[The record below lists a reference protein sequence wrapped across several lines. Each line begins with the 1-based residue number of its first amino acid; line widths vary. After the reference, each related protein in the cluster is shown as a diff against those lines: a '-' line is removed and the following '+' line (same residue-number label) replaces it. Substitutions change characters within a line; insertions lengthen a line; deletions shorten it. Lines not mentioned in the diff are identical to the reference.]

1 MQIYLVGGAVRD
13 ELLGIKSNDL
23 DYVMV
28 LDNTSISV
36 EEGFQI
42 MTKYMENEG
51 YKIYTSYPEMFTIR
65 AKFPK
70 GHKNETQDADFVLA
84 RKEVGYVPGTR
95 KPILEL
101 GTLEDDLIRRDFT
114 INAMAQNSDGTII
127 DLFGGISDLKNGI
140 LRTPR
145 DPSITI
151 LDDPLR
157 LIRAIRFS
165 ITKNFSIHHDIW
177 GVMDD
182 YDIIEKLKLVV
193 SKERIQTE
201 MNKCFKYDT
210 IGTLRFISYLR
221 DGGMTLPDL
230 LIPEGYHLE
239 LTNKKKDGK

>member
-42 MTKYMENEG
+42 MEEYMFRNGFE
-51 YKIYTSYPEMFTIR
+51 IFLSTPEMFTIR

-70 GHKNETQDADFVLA
+70 DHPNKGETADFVLA
-84 RKEVGYVPGTR
+84 RKEVGYIEGTR
-95 KPILEL
+95 RPILEL
-101 GTLEDDLIRRDFT
+101 GTLEDDLGRRDFT
-114 INAMAQNSDGTII
+114 INAMAKDSDGNII
-127 DLFGGISDLKNGI
+127 DLFNGISDLKHGI
-140 LRTPR
+140 LRTPK
-145 DPSITI
+145 DSSITM

-165 ITKNFSIHHDIW
+165 ITKNFIIHHNIWDI
-177 GVMDD
+177 MDN
-182 YDIIEKLKLVV
+182 YEIIEKLKLVV

-201 MNKCFKYDT
+201 MNKCFKHDT

-221 DGGMTLPDL
+221 DEGMSLPDL
-230 LIPEGYHLE
+230 LIPEGYYLE
-239 LTNKKKDGK
+239 LTNKK